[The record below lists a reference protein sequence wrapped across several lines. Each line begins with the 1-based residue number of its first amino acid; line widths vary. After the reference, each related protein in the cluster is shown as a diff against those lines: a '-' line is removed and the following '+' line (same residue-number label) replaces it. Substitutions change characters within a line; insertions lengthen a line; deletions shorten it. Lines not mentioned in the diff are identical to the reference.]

1 MFPFASH
8 VLSIL
13 LKLDTDTNC
22 ANVLVIIIY
31 AAAAAAAA
39 ALRNFDIQ
47 FCMRQL
53 PSRVAAAD
61 KSLTSMQ
68 FCMSVRA

>member
-31 AAAAAAAA
+31 AATAA
-39 ALRNFDIQ
+39 ALRNFDTQ